1 MQRFCFLS
9 GEHIVERYLPCPKAE
24 ILPGVPWGRVDELFT
39 VAYWRGLYWMREV
52 EKPSARHRLGETLN
66 EEVVACILGGHGIP
80 AEIALA
86 AFERL
91 RDRGLIARGF
101 PTVDEVCLCLR
112 EPLNVRGRQV
122 SYRFWRRKSEQV
134 AAALSDLNSNPPIVS
149 GRALRDHL
157 TGLPGVGLK
166 TASWIVRNWQGAN
179 DVAILDIHIVRAGR
193 LMGLFS
199 AQDRADTGYM
209 SMESRFLQLAKRMSV
224 SPANLDSLIWSTM
237 RASPRLIARIQLF
250 QPSPSRDRCHGLH
263 QSRQDPFRST

>member
-9 GEHIVERYLPCPKAE
+9 GEDIVERYLPCPKAE

-52 EKPSARHRLGETLN
+52 EKPSSRHRIGETLD
-66 EEVVACILGGHGIP
+66 EEVVACLLGGHGIP

-91 RDRGLIARGF
+91 RDRGLISRRF
-101 PTVDEVCLCLR
+101 PKVNEVCLCLR
-112 EPLNVRGRQV
+112 EPLIVRGKQV

-134 AAALSDLNSNPPIVS
+134 AAALSDLKSNPPTLS

-179 DVAILDIHIVRAGR
+179 DVAILDIHVVRAGR

-199 AQDRADTGYM
+199 AQDRPDKGYT
-209 SMESRFLQLAKRMSV
+209 SMEARFLQLAQRMSV

-237 RASPRLIARIQLF
+237 RASPRLIARIHLF
-250 QPSPSRDRCHGLH
+250 HSSPSRDRTPPI
-263 QSRQDPFRST
+263 QARPVP